1 MSGNIGGQ
9 ARALPFT
16 GLGTLPFIVIG
27 IVLSF
32 IGWLMTLVRTKHTP

>member
-1 MSGNIGGQ
+1 
-9 ARALPFT
+9 
-16 GLGTLPFIVIG
+16 LPFIVIG